1 MNDDLREVYER
12 LGKRYETERE
22 EMPVLDEFILEY
34 RWFMCAD
41 TRGRVSQCLRVGK
54 EKSPEAYQ
62 AVLSKELGKPVN
74 QVIENFFAA
83 DDETLRE
90 PLVALLN
97 LMSKPFNTAERLSE
111 QGIVREPGLQFPY
124 DVSGKKVGIIG
135 YGLYNQ
141 FFLGKCEE
149 FHAFDLRPE
158 KGLLNYRIG
167 REGMKVYPEGIHWHL
182 GKSAV
187 DYAEVLKTLDMVIMT
202 GCTIVNDSY
211 RDILACCE
219 KAEIRG
225 IYGPS
230 NELCPS
236 YLFDLGYNY
245 IFSASVRDKESYLQE
260 QLAPLPMGEDLKF
273 MDLYILRRN

>member
-1 MNDDLREVYER
+1 MQDLKEIYER
-12 LGKRYETERE
+12 LGKLYETERE

-62 AVLSKELGKPVN
+62 AVLSKELGMPVDL
-74 QVIENFFAA
+74 VIKTFLESV
-83 DDETLRE
+83 DETLRE

-182 GKSAV
+182 GKSAI

-230 NELCPS
+230 NELSPD
-236 YLFDLGYNY
+236 YLFECGYNY
-245 IFSASVRDKESYLQE
+245 IFSMDAKDSDKYLE
-260 QLAPLPMGEDLKF
+260 CSFAPMPDFSTFELMNLYELKK
-273 MDLYILRRN
+273 IN

>member
-1 MNDDLREVYER
+1 MNNDLREVYER
-12 LGKRYETERE
+12 LGKLYETERE

-41 TRGRVSQCLRVGK
+41 TRGWVSQCLRVGK

-141 FFLGKCEE
+141 FFLGKCKE

-158 KGLLNYRIG
+158 KGLLNYRCNPARIRG
-167 REGMKVYPEGIHWHL
+167 RRCCRWILPTIT
-182 GKSAV
+182 AV
-187 DYAEVLKTLDMVIMT
+187 FSRGRTAT
-202 GCTIVNDSY
+202 GCVRT
-211 RDILACCE
+211 A
-219 KAEIRG
+219 
-225 IYGPS
+225 
-230 NELCPS
+230 
-236 YLFDLGYNY
+236 
-245 IFSASVRDKESYLQE
+245 FSRTEA
-260 QLAPLPMGEDLKF
+260 M
-273 MDLYILRRN
+273 MRRNKTDRR